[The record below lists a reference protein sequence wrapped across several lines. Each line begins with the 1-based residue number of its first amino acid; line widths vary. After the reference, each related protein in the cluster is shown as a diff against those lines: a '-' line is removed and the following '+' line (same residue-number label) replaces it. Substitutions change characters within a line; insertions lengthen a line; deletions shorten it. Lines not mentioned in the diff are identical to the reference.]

1 MRAPEQP
8 KDSYPETLTKS
19 FEKQSFGSF
28 LVLRSVWSISGL
40 LPPPSPE
47 WARERKHCSREQYN
61 LAQTIEKPIENQM
74 RPEDSHYNT
83 EKPYA
88 RNKKT
93 PRPKKV
99 GTGVVPHGFG
109 AFIFL

>member
-8 KDSYPETLTKS
+8 KDSHPEALTKS

-61 LAQTIEKPIENQM
+61 LVQTIEKPIENQM
-74 RPEDSHYNT
+74 RPEDSHYKT
-83 EKPYA
+83 KKPYT
-88 RNKKT
+88 RVMKNQ
-93 PRPKKV
+93 
-99 GTGVVPHGFG
+99 
-109 AFIFL
+109 

>member
-19 FEKQSFGSF
+19 FGKQSFGS
-28 LVLRSVWSISGL
+28 LLELWSVWGTSGL

-47 WARERKHCSREQYN
+47 WAGERNHCSQEQYD

-74 RPEDSHYNT
+74 RPEDSHY
-83 EKPYA
+83 
-88 RNKKT
+88 KT
-93 PRPKKV
+93 KN
-99 GTGVVPHGFG
+99 H
-109 AFIFL
+109 ACA